1 MGITDRHRVFLN
13 MREEFPLFTY
23 QSYSFELT
31 EKQLNIRFNFS
42 LANKYSF
49 EPSLTIPLNGLI
61 HPESVD
67 RETIEN
73 LVFQIGMVEL
83 ISYWKAACPPKVV
96 IMPHSLLPEQ
106 IEWWKNLYFHGLGE
120 FFYLN
125 GIHTSAESFMEIESQ
140 GRFPA
145 RPAQTSL
152 EEQYLVPVGGGKDS
166 VVSLEIL
173 LKARAKII
181 PFIVNPRPAS
191 EGSARLAGFGPE
203 QSVFIHRNIDP
214 ALLRLNEAG
223 FLNGHTP
230 FSALLAF
237 TSVLGAVLTGSK
249 HIALSNESSANES
262 TVPGTTVNHQY
273 SKSVAFEDDFRDYC
287 RRYLHP
293 DINYFSLLRPLNELQ
308 IVKIFS
314 RNPKYFTT
322 FKSCNVGSKT
332 DIWCGQCPKCLFSY
346 LMLSPFLKEQQL
358 ENIFGSNLL
367 KNNNLMPILLELGGQ
382 TVSKPFECVGTVDEV
397 NAAIQHLRNADHN
410 FEYTL
415 LNGFSPTNYPRI
427 EKLLNQLDNNH
438 HVSDE
443 LLNTMLHLLH
453 D

>member
-1 MGITDRHRVFLN
+1 M
-13 MREEFPLFTY
+13 MRP
-23 QSYSFELT
+23 
-31 EKQLNIRFNFS
+31 
-42 LANKYSF
+42 
-49 EPSLTIPLNGLI
+49 G
-61 HPESVD
+61 SVD
-67 RETIEN
+67 RESIEN
-73 LVFQIGMVEL
+73 LVFHIGMVEL

-106 IEWWKNLYFHGLGE
+106 IDWWKKQYFHGLGE

-125 GIHTSAESFMEIESQ
+125 GIHTSAESFMEIESA
-140 GRFPA
+140 GSSPCA
-145 RPAQTSL
+145 AGDTKL
-152 EEQYLVPVGGGKDS
+152 EEKYLVPIGGGKDS
-166 VVSLEIL
+166 VVSLEV
-173 LKARAKII
+173 LKKAGAEII

-191 EGSARLAGFGPE
+191 EGSARLAGFGSE
-203 QSVFIHRNIDP
+203 QSVFIHRKIDP

-237 TSVLGAVLTGSK
+237 TSVLGAVLSGSK

-293 DINYFSLLRPLNELQ
+293 GMNYFSLLRPLNELQ
-308 IVKIFS
+308 IVKLFS
-314 RNPKYFTT
+314 RYPQYFGT

-332 DIWCGQCPKCLFSY
+332 DSWCGQCPKCLFSY
-346 LMLSPFLKEQQL
+346 LMLSPFLAQHQL
-358 ENIFGSNLL
+358 EDIFGSSLL
-367 KNNNLMPILLELGGQ
+367 KNTELRPILLELSGQ
-382 TVSKPFECVGTVDEV
+382 TSAKPFECVGTVDEV
-397 NAAIQHLRNADHN
+397 NAAIQQLKSTASVSE
-410 FEYTL
+410 FSL
-415 LNGFSPTNYPRI
+415 LNGFSPSNGPRI
-427 EKLLNQLDNNH
+427 ELLLNQLDANH
-438 HVSDE
+438 HVGGE